1 MGKYRLREVKTAVQ
15 AREFIRMAADIYNGD
30 PMWVQPLEPDIANV
44 FDPTKN
50 PLFKDGEAIR
60 WTLHDD
66 ATGKTVG
73 RIAAFYNKGLSDSEP
88 QPTGGCG
95 FFECVDDQEAADALF
110 DAARDWLAARG
121 LEAMDGSIN
130 FGDRM
135 QWWGVLVEGFTL
147 PLYGMNY
154 NPPYYG
160 KLFES
165 YGFQNYFNQH
175 TYLRPLTLNAMP
187 EALYQKAERLFAN
200 PDYRFAHVDMSDKKK
215 VARDLMEVYNSAWSA
230 FSGVKPMEFEHA
242 LQTVNAMAPIVDPEV
257 LYFAF
262 HKEQPIG
269 FFIMVPDLN
278 VLIRDFNGRFG
289 LWNKLK
295 LMWRLKVRKK
305 SDRLFGIIFGVAAE
319 FQGRGVE
326 AAMIRRFE
334 QYVEKHP
341 GRYNSLELAWIGD
354 FNPLMMRMC
363 ESYVMAEK
371 YKRHVTYR
379 YLFDRNKPFERAPK
393 LGRAKKT
400 TTATTATE

>member
-1 MGKYRLREVKTAVQ
+1 MGKYRLREVKTTAE
-15 AREFIRMAADIYNGD
+15 AKEFIRMAEDIYKGD

-44 FDPTKN
+44 FNPAKN
-50 PLFKDGEAIR
+50 PLFHDGEAVR

-66 ATGKTVG
+66 KTGQIVG
-73 RIAAFYNKGLSDSEP
+73 RIAAFYNREQASTEA

-95 FFECVDDQEAADALF
+95 FFECIDDQEAANTLF
-110 DAARDWLAARG
+110 DAARGWLAARG
-121 LEAMDGSIN
+121 MEAMDGSVN

-160 KLFES
+160 KLFET

-175 TYLRPLTLNAMP
+175 TYLRPLTVNTMP

-200 PDYRFAHVDMSDKKK
+200 PDYSFEHVDMSDPKK
-215 VARDLMEVYNSAWSA
+215 VAQDLMEVYNSGWAT
-230 FSGVKPMEFEHA
+230 FSGIKPMELEHA
-242 LQTVNAMAPIVDPEV
+242 VQMVNAMKPIVDPEV

-262 HKEQPIG
+262 HKGQAIG
-269 FFIMVPDLN
+269 FFVMVPDLN
-278 VLIRDFNGRFG
+278 VLIRDFKGKFG
-289 LWNKLK
+289 LWHKLK

-305 SDRLFGIIFGVAAE
+305 SDRLFGLVFGVAAE

-326 AAMIRRFE
+326 AGMIRRFE
-334 QYVEKHP
+334 QYVEQYP
-341 GRYNSLELAWIGD
+341 GRYNSLEIAWIGD
-354 FNPLMMRMC
+354 FNPLMMRVA

-379 YLFDRNKPFERAPK
+379 YLFDRSKPFERAPK
-393 LGRAKKT
+393 LGRAKKQNPEQ
-400 TTATTATE
+400 TAE

>member
-1 MGKYRLREVKTAVQ
+1 MGKYRLREIKTA
-15 AREFIRMAADIYNGD
+15 AEAKEFIRMAEDIYKGD

-44 FDPTKN
+44 FDPAKN
-50 PLFKDGEAIR
+50 PLFNDGEAIR
-60 WTLHDD
+60 WTLHDQ
-66 ATGKTVG
+66 TGRTVG
-73 RIAAFYNKGLSDSEP
+73 RIAAFYNREQASTEP

-95 FFECVDDQEAADALF
+95 FFECIDDQEAAGTLF
-110 DAARDWLAARG
+110 DAAREWLAARG
-121 LEAMDGSIN
+121 MEAMDGSVN

-154 NPPYYG
+154 NPPYYE
-160 KLFES
+160 KLFET

-175 TYLRPLTLNAMP
+175 TYLRKLDLGVMP

-200 PDYRFAHVDMSDKKK
+200 PEYRFEHVDMSDPKK
-215 VARDLMEVYNSAWSA
+215 VAQDLMEVYNSAWA
-230 FSGVKPMEFEHA
+230 PFSGVKPMEFGHA
-242 LQTVNAMAPIVDPEV
+242 LQMVKAMKPIVDPEV

-262 HKEQPIG
+262 HEGRAVG

-278 VLIRDFNGRFG
+278 LLIRDFKGKFG
-289 LWNKLK
+289 LWHKLK

-319 FQGRGVE
+319 FQGRGIE

-334 QYVEKHP
+334 QYLEQHP
-341 GRYNSLELAWIGD
+341 GRYNSLELAWVGD

-363 ESYVMAEK
+363 ESYVVAQK

-379 YLFDRNKPFERAPK
+379 YLFDRTKPFERAPK
-393 LGRAKKT
+393 LGRAKKQ
-400 TTATTATE
+400 TAE